1 MHRSL
6 DKLIQELEV
15 VSNTTYRSNFQESVD
30 ETIIHNN
37 RVSSNLVAKRFID
50 RQLINGQ
57 ATLNKER
64 SVSEVYDFV

>member
-1 MHRSL
+1 LHRSL